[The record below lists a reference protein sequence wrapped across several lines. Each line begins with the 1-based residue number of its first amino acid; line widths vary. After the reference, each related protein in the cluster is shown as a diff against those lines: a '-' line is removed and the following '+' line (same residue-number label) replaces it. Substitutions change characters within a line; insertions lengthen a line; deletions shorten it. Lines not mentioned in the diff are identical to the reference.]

1 MHPADGALGHL
12 QFVLHLPY
20 FGKTK
25 NKDLSVAS
33 IKHSRLCDK
42 KNIIPK
48 YVHKNTYA

>member
-12 QFVLHLPY
+12 QLALHLPY

-25 NKDLSVAS
+25 NRDLSVTS
-33 IKHSRLCDK
+33 VKRIRLYCK
-42 KNIIPK
+42 KNIISK